1 MRRVANVLLRGG
13 PCGGAAYTTSGGTNF
28 APFSGRSVLVEA
40 AGGPRLGCRV
50 GVATQLAV
58 SSVSFRWHR
67 GVVGCDEASDGRH
80 GPART
85 DTPRGLSDPP
95 PRSRWHGRAIFE
107 LPSDLQ
113 PILGEVAEDPV
124 MPTLLSQMQEE
135 AVGGETVARWARR
148 TALLRKGIARVVRD
162 RRAWGSPI
170 RGGQHPCV
178 GGAGRRGHHHRG
190 RHRSRHGGAQAQN
203 ACLARMH
210 SSICDTHDRH
220 SLVMVQA
227 PRSPTCSK
235 HHRRS
240 KTRRS
245 RS

>member
-1 MRRVANVLLRGG
+1 MAAPHTRRVVGRTSRHFQ
-13 PCGGAAYTTSGGTNF
+13 GGACSSRRQADRALDAELALRLSSQCRVSASGGTE
-28 APFSGRSVLVEA
+28 VLLVVTRPRTAVTVQPERIHREA
-40 AGGPRLGCRV
+40 CR
-50 GVATQLAV
+50 T
-58 SSVSFRWHR
+58 
-67 GVVGCDEASDGRH
+67 
-80 GPART
+80 
-85 DTPRGLSDPP
+85 PP